1 MTEDFPTITPALL
14 KAMEKSFPQIDF
26 GYNAEMQRLM
36 FHYGQ
41 RSVINFLKSKLEE
54 QNQNLTNKMLK

>member
-14 KAMEKSFPQIDF
+14 KAVEEIFPQRDF
-26 GYNAEMQRLM
+26 ECNADMQKLM

-41 RSVINFLKSKLEE
+41 RSVINFLKSKYQE
-54 QNQNLTNKMLK
+54 QNQNLPNKVLK